1 MRLVFFSVVMALS
14 LLLVLFSFIPL
25 LISEEIFSSTESNQV
40 IFNKAISNIKKINIF
55 LDECI
60 EQKKLSD
67 EIEGNFTEE
76 SGITNNIR
84 SILRDTELIL
94 IYQNYLIAKN
104 SYIDLREK
112 FLRREVTSAE
122 VNSAYRDYESAKLY
136 LDRMLKLYP
145 EGLNLLRFSPEK

>member
-1 MRLVFFSVVMALS
+1 MALS

-25 LISEEIFSSTESNQV
+25 VISEEIFSSTESNQV

-136 LDRMLKLYP
+136 LDRMLKQYP

>member
-1 MRLVFFSVVMALS
+1 MALS